1 MKTSDRNVQLGDVLD
16 AVQDQSRIM
25 IAFQKE
31 FSNTTDASRRLADL
45 GIPSS
50 RIASLLGKPVGHV
63 TSALAKARKKAGA
76 NVSEAVADVR
86 RANDGAAN
94 EA

>member
-1 MKTSDRNVQLGDVLD
+1 MKTSDRNVQLEDVLD

-25 IAFQKE
+25 IAFRKE
-31 FSNTTDASRRLADL
+31 FSNTTDASKRLAEL

-50 RIASLLGKPVGHV
+50 RIASLLGKPIGHV

-76 NVSEAVADVR
+76 DNADAVADIVPV
-86 RANDGAAN
+86 NDGPAN

>member
-1 MKTSDRNVQLGDVLD
+1 MKINDRNVQLGDVLD

-25 IAFQKE
+25 IAFRKE

-45 GIPSS
+45 GIPPS
-50 RIASLLGKPVGHV
+50 RIASLLGKPVSHV

-76 NVSEAVADVR
+76 DVAEAVADIR
-86 RANDGAAN
+86 PANDGGAN